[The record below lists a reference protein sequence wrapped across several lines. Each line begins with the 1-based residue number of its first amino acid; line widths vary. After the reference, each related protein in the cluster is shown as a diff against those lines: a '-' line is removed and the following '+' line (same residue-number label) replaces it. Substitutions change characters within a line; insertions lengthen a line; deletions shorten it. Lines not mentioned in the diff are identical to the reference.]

1 MTRATTSP
9 RRRTV
14 GPVEFGRPTNQVA
27 PGPAG
32 TALGG
37 SLGAMR
43 RDELTLL
50 VDAANR
56 FGDVVRFELGPRAAH
71 VSAHLIRHPDHVH
84 HVLLEA
90 RGNYPKSFT
99 YQLLGRIL
107 GRGLVTSEGELWT
120 QQRRIIQPIFRHST
134 IAGFA
139 PLMTAAC
146 DDLAREWDGLAAAGS
161 PVDVAVEMSRLT
173 LDIVGRA
180 LFSTDL
186 TGDAAAVGPAV
197 EVVLRDV
204 IERLTSPVALATMA
218 VPGLPTA
225 ANRRTKA
232 ALATLDDVVGL
243 LITRRRIVSEAD
255 RPVDLLSMLL
265 SAGDYGNGEAM
276 SDQQIRDE
284 MMTFLIAGHE
294 TSANALS
301 WTWYL
306 LALHPLVARR
316 LRDELST
323 VLAGRMPDAADLDKL
338 DYTKAVVQEA
348 MRLYPPVA
356 AIERDATEDDE
367 IGGYLIPAGT
377 TVIISPW
384 VSHRN
389 PAFWPAP
396 EAFDPERFLGDRP
409 AQQPRYTYLPFG
421 AGPRQCIGAAFALQE
436 ATITLAALASRF
448 RADLVPGHPIEPQI
462 GVTLRPK
469 HGLPMT
475 LHRDA
480 G

>member
-1 MTRATTSP
+1 
-9 RRRTV
+9 
-14 GPVEFGRPTNQVA
+14 
-27 PGPAG
+27 
-32 TALGG
+32 
-37 SLGAMR
+37 MR
-43 RDELTLL
+43 RDELALL

-294 TSANALS
+294 TTANALS

-356 AIERDATEDDE
+356 AIERDAKEDDE
-367 IGGYLIPAGT
+367 IGGYRIPAGT

-396 EAFDPERFLGDRP
+396 EAFDPERFLDDRP
-409 AQQPRYTYLPFG
+409 ARQPRYTYLPFG

-436 ATITLAALASRF
+436 ATIALAALASRF

-462 GVTLRPK
+462 GVTVRPK
-469 HGLPMT
+469 HGLRMT
-475 LHRDA
+475 LHRAA